1 MLYGFVAAALAG
13 FLLTAVPS
21 WTNRRGYAGAPLA
34 GLALVWLAGRIAMT
48 VPLGLPPLWAGV
60 IDLAFLPLLALTI
73 LPALL
78 RSGNRR
84 NLVFIVLLSLLFIAN
99 LRFHLNGAHAA
110 GPLLLGLNAMM
121 FLITLLGGRLLPVF
135 TSSRLKQLGIEA
147 RIRRYQPLDRTALI
161 AVAGVLL
168 IDLIVP
174 ESFYAAFM
182 AAVAAVLLALQLG
195 QWQGH
200 KTLRMP
206 ILWVLHVAYAW
217 LPICLAL
224 KAAFLF
230 AVPIPGSSWLH
241 AFTAGAMA
249 TMIIAIMSRAA
260 LGHTGRALVAPKAA
274 VFAYLL
280 LTAAALT
287 RVFGP
292 ILLPAAGGLWLVIAA
307 LSWCLAL
314 ILYLLVY
321 APILCRPRIDGRPG

>member
-1 MLYGFVAAALAG
+1 VLAYGFRPFFLLAGIHAAIAIPLWIAVLHGLDLPRTVLPSSVWHAHEMLYGFVAAALAG

-121 FLITLLGGRLLPVF
+121 FLITLLGRRLLPVF

-195 QWQGH
+195 S
-200 KTLRMP
+200 M
-206 ILWVLHVAYAW
+206 
-217 LPICLAL
+217 
-224 KAAFLF
+224 
-230 AVPIPGSSWLH
+230 
-241 AFTAGAMA
+241 AG
-249 TMIIAIMSRAA
+249 T
-260 LGHTGRALVAPKAA
+260 
-274 VFAYLL
+274 
-280 LTAAALT
+280 
-287 RVFGP
+287 
-292 ILLPAAGGLWLVIAA
+292 
-307 LSWCLAL
+307 
-314 ILYLLVY
+314 
-321 APILCRPRIDGRPG
+321 